1 MRATASD
8 HSTSICFYVATL
20 AFELDRLGRSSESPI
35 TLNCPT
41 TGLLP
46 TFMYWYKSG
55 ELLASGGTYE
65 ITTKLRDRQT
75 TTFDNFLRIYQVPQ
89 LAAGIYSCVPV
100 SSMDGPVQ
108 DHNITRS
115 LLSLKLTILI

>member
-1 MRATASD
+1 M
-8 HSTSICFYVATL
+8 

-46 TFMYWYKSG
+46 TVTYWERDG
-55 ELLASGGTYE
+55 VDLVSGGTYE

-75 TTFDNFLRIYQVPQ
+75 TKFDNYLRIYQTPQ
-89 LAAGIYSCVPV
+89 QAAGIYRCIPV
-100 SSMDGPVQ
+100 SSMDGPIQ
-108 DHNITRS
+108 DRNITIRQS
-115 LLSLKLTILI
+115 

>member
-1 MRATASD
+1 MRATACD
-8 HSTSICFYVATL
+8 HSTSLSSYKAAL
-20 AFELDRLGRSSESPI
+20 AFESDRLGRSSESPI

-46 TFMYWYKSG
+46 TFMHWYKNG
-55 ELLASGGTYE
+55 ELLTGGGTYE

-75 TTFDNFLRIYQVPQ
+75 TTFDNFLYIYQVPQ
-89 LAAGIYSCVPV
+89 LAAGIYGCVPV

-115 LLSLKLTILI
+115 LLSLSLPY